1 MCGRRAERSR
11 GDAERHGCCVWMA
24 GAGTPRSVEKLT
36 TPPNDEYM
44 AMGMYKYGSL
54 EIASKVRSNVL

>member
-1 MCGRRAERSR
+1 
-11 GDAERHGCCVWMA
+11 MA
-24 GAGTPRSVEKLT
+24 GAGTPRSVGKLT